1 VKGFGNL
8 VRGSGEDAGRIT
20 ALIEALDGKRK
31 IAELLDECNKSEG
44 ISLTI
49 GSESEIEELFDYSVV
64 AHPFAGTG
72 GLEGGLGI
80 IGPKRM
86 DYSHIISLVAYAAKA
101 LSHRLTHQR
110 IEEFN

>member
-1 VKGFGNL
+1 M
-8 VRGSGEDAGRIT
+8 
-20 ALIEALDGKRK
+20 
-31 IAELLDECNKSEG
+31 
-44 ISLTI
+44 
-49 GSESEIEELFDYSVV
+49 